1 MLKGPEVSKI
11 AGVEIYYY
19 GQKDKSDRFHGK
31 GILYIPKT
39 NYLYYGF
46 FADNDKDNFGREF
59 YNEQL

>member
-46 FADNDKDNFGREF
+46 FADNDK
-59 YNEQL
+59 